1 MTLSDIFGDFS
12 TLQASLQM
20 LGYSPEQIQ
29 KSFQKI
35 EKSNNTVNRYSE
47 HKKLSEKIAQTYLKT
62 NLYNKQQLSEDIRR
76 CGKTLVMAREK
87 ETGKMQVIE
96 ALFCQKRM
104 CSLCAFRR
112 SLKNYSNIKT
122 IVSEPEY
129 KNLQW
134 IFITLTIKNCSAENL
149 ESTNHR
155 LLNAFAKM
163 TSNKTTAFRMAFKGW
178 FRALEV
184 TYNDKTKEYH
194 PHLHILACVDDDY
207 FRKDNKNYFSEE
219 KLCNQWQKFLNK
231 ADYEIKENRIMTGGH
246 KNQLIALHTKK
257 TKKKYEPIDY
267 IPVCH
272 IKAVRD
278 TQEKQIAEVAKY
290 TVKPVDYSDKPE
302 VLETLTTAL
311 KRKRC
316 SALGG
321 IMKETSQRLKLEDAE
336 DENGLLDCNETFKE
350 KLLKDPRFSL
360 YLLSWNIGA
369 KSYNIE
375 AMNRQDGS
383 PTYFEPKCSNAR

>member
-1 MTLSDIFGDFS
+1 MTLSDILGDFS

-20 LGYSPEQIQ
+20 LGYSPEQIN
-29 KSFQKI
+29 KSFQNI
-35 EKSNNTVNRYSE
+35 EKSNDTVNRYSQ
-47 HKKLSEKIAQTYLKT
+47 HKRLSEKIAQTYLKT
-62 NLYNKQQLSEDIRR
+62 NLHNKQQLSDEIKR

-96 ALFCQKRM
+96 AYFCKKRM

-122 IVSEPEY
+122 IISQPEY

-134 IFITLTIKNCSAENL
+134 IFITLTIKSCSAEDL
-149 ESTNHR
+149 ESTIHR

-163 TSNKTTAFRMAFKGW
+163 TSNKTTSFRKAFLGW

-184 TYNDKTKEYH
+184 TYNEETKEYH
-194 PHLHILACVDDDY
+194 PHLHILACVNDNY
-207 FRKDNKNYFSEE
+207 FRKDNKNYYSEE

-231 ADYEIKENRIMTGGH
+231 AEYEIKENRIIRGGH
-246 KNQLIALHTKK
+246 KNQLIASYTKK

-267 IPVCH
+267 VPICH
-272 IKAVRD
+272 IEAVRE

-302 VLETLTTAL
+302 VLETLTRVL
-311 KRKRC
+311 ERKRC

-321 IMKETSQRLKLEDAE
+321 LMKETSQRLKLEDAE
-336 DENGLLDCNETFKE
+336 DENGLLDCNETFRE
-350 KLLKDPRFSL
+350 KILKDPKFSL

-369 KSYNIE
+369 KSYDIE

-383 PTYFEPKCSNAR
+383 PTFFVERKI